1 MQTVDRMEACQ
12 VKSLTIERDESRD
25 PHQDETPGG
34 EASPLAST
42 MLEYCRELER
52 RVRPKEIH
60 RDTSFFDLLDLA
72 DRTPV
77 DPSRR

>member
-1 MQTVDRMEACQ
+1 MKPISIAHDNSHDPQQGEA
-12 VKSLTIERDESRD
+12 
-25 PHQDETPGG
+25 PGG

-42 MLEYCRELER
+42 VLDYCRELQR
-52 RVRPKEIH
+52 RVQPKAAV

-77 DPSRR
+77 DPARR